1 MSSVRPIRAR
11 SAKNVLA
18 ALLLLGTPVSAD
30 VIDLRADAWCPF
42 NCDPASDQP
51 GYMVEVAQE
60 ALALFGHE
68 VRYTSM
74 TWSRSLSQALSG
86 DITSVIGTDQEES
99 PDLILGPPMGN
110 YQEAVVFRAGEARS
124 IATAEDL
131 EGIRIGAILDYEYNT
146 VIAAYVAENARNPER
161 VQMIGG
167 DDALKRNLQKLKAG
181 RIDMAIDER
190 SVVTYMIDQLGLQD
204 DLQVANYGEATELHI
219 GFSPALEASALYAQ
233 QLTEGVAQLK
243 ASGRYGEILKRYGLT
258 E

>member
-1 MSSVRPIRAR
+1 
-11 SAKNVLA
+11 
-18 ALLLLGTPVSAD
+18 
-30 VIDLRADAWCPF
+30 
-42 NCDPASDQP
+42 
-51 GYMVEVAQE
+51 
-60 ALALFGHE
+60 
-68 VRYTSM
+68 
-74 TWSRSLSQALSG
+74 
-86 DITSVIGTDQEES
+86 
-99 PDLILGPPMGN
+99 
-110 YQEAVVFRAGEARS
+110 
-124 IATAEDL
+124 
-131 EGIRIGAILDYEYNT
+131 
-146 VIAAYVAENARNPER
+146 
-161 VQMIGG
+161 MIGG